1 VTALSRKDGRVRV
14 IINRQVTA
22 GRPTGV
28 GLYTAGLVRA
38 LRRLPELHV
47 ERFPPRWLMNLAAL
61 ARRARSVSASAQP
74 VSESA
79 GGPSWRHRMMGLLRR
94 GGEALLLR
102 RFRAACARTRPD
114 LYHEPNFIPLPS
126 DLPTVATV
134 HDLSPLLH
142 PEWHPTDRAALYE
155 RRFRDGL
162 RQCAHV
168 LADSEC
174 VRQEII
180 QALGLPPER
189 VTCAHIGIRPQLRP
203 LPEEDVRRRLQ
214 AVGLPPHY
222 LLLLGTIEPRK
233 NVLRLLRVYCSL
245 PESVRSRW
253 PLLLV
258 GGWGWNAGDVADYLH
273 REARHRGVLHLG
285 YLDDA
290 DLPTL
295 YNGARALVYP
305 SLYEGFGLPPVE
317 MLACGGAVL
326 ASTAG
331 AIAETTGGQAH
342 LIPAE
347 DEDGWRSALLRVVED
362 EEWWRSLRRG
372 AVEAAR
378 PYTWENCA
386 RTTLGVYRTVCGG
399 EDTQGELSGPLA
411 A

>member
-1 VTALSRKDGRVRV
+1 MRV

-38 LRRLPELHV
+38 LRRLPGLEV
-47 ERFPPRWLMNLAAL
+47 ERFPPRWLMNLAVV
-61 ARRARSVSASAQP
+61 ARRARSFSAASNSDP
-74 VSESA
+74 
-79 GGPSWRHRMMGLLRR
+79 GGGLSWRHRLMGLVRC
-94 GGEALLLR
+94 GGDSLLLG
-102 RFRAACARTRPD
+102 RFRAACARSRPD

-142 PEWHPTDRAALYE
+142 PEWHPADRVALYE

-162 RQCAHV
+162 RQCNHI

-174 VRQEII
+174 VRQEIVKT
-180 QALGLPPER
+180 LGLPAER
-189 VTCAHIGIRPQLRP
+189 VTRAHLGIRPQMCP
-203 LPEEDVRRRLQ
+203 LPEEEVRRRLR
-214 AVGLPPHY
+214 AAGLPPRY
-222 LLLLGTIEPRK
+222 LLFLGTIEPRK

-245 PESVRSRW
+245 PAEVRSRW

-258 GGWGWNAGDVADYLH
+258 GGWGWNVGNVADYLH
-273 REARHRGVLHLG
+273 DEARHRGVMHLG

-290 DLPTL
+290 DLPVL
-295 YNGARALVYP
+295 YNGARALAFP
-305 SLYEGFGLPPVE
+305 SLYEGFGLPPLE
-317 MLACGGAVL
+317 MMACSGAVL

-331 AIAETTGGQAH
+331 AVVETAGAAAH
-342 LIPAE
+342 LVPAE
-347 DEDGWRSALLRVVED
+347 DEDGWRSALLRVVTD
-362 EEWWRSLRRG
+362 DEWWQSLRRG
-372 AVEAAR
+372 AIEAAR

-386 RTTLGVYRTVCGG
+386 RTTFGVYRAVCGVG
-399 EDTQGELSGPLA
+399 DSQPGLA